1 MTPAEKAFLEA
12 DFNWVSTLQSIWRD
26 QPSQLDGAPDPAA
39 DRIMRKFAELWRP
52 EALDVIGQ
60 VISGPAGSG
69 KTHLIGT
76 LRRRVWQEGGWF
88 VLIDIVGVTDF
99 WRTAVFGFVQSLRQT
114 MPDGQSQFTAVFFA
128 ALKQMPE
135 AMKKEVMQGAEG
147 SGAIRTV
154 NAFVRALQRTFSEA
168 MQHSDVIRALLLQN
182 DPDAAEFA
190 YSWLQGLELDPDDRK
205 KLGLNGP
212 APPAPQLVKG
222 ICWLMSLS
230 GPVMIAIDQ
239 IDSIVTA
246 GNILAE
252 RSADLD
258 GETEARARA
267 IVQILAGG
275 LMDLHDQTPR
285 AMTVLACL
293 AETWSI
299 LSKKAQELA

>member
-1 MTPAEKAFLEA
+1 MTPPEKAFLEA

-39 DRIMRKFAELWRP
+39 DRIMREFA
-52 EALDVIGQ
+52 ALRRSETPKVIGQ

-76 LRRRVWQEGGWF
+76 LRRRVWQEAGWF
-88 VLIDIVGVTDF
+88 VFIDIVGVTDF
-99 WRTAVFGFVQSLRQT
+99 WRTAVFGFVRSLRQT
-114 MPDGQSQFTAVFFA
+114 MASGKSQFTAVFFA

-135 AMKKEVMQGAEG
+135 ATKRKVMQGAEG

-154 NAFVRALQRTFSEA
+154 NAFVLALQRTFPEA
-168 MQHSDVIRALLLQN
+168 MEHSNVIRALLLQN
-182 DPDAAEFA
+182 DPDVAEIA
-190 YSWLQGLELDPDDRK
+190 YSWLQGLDIDPDDRR
-205 KLGLNGP
+205 KLGLTGST
-212 APPAPQLVKG
+212 PPPSQLVRG

-252 RSADLD
+252 NSADLD

-267 IVQILAGG
+267 IIEFSPVG
-275 LMDLHDQTPR
+275 
-285 AMTVLACL
+285 
-293 AETWSI
+293 
-299 LSKKAQELA
+299 